1 MTSAATSATRRRSSS
16 RERILDAAA
25 ELVRELGS
33 ARLTLDAVAERAK
46 LSKGGLLYNFPNKDA
61 LLLAMLGR
69 IVETAQI
76 EKERQLRHFDGQ
88 PNAHALATIETALRI
103 RENIRG
109 IDTGILAASAENP
122 KLLDGVRDAIAG
134 QWRDL
139 KENSD
144 NVDHA
149 ALAWLAIEGLG
160 GLEMHGLS
168 PLTAAERKA
177 VVVAARKLLAAT

>member
-1 MTSAATSATRRRSSS
+1 MPLVAQKRPSS

-25 ELVRELGS
+25 ELVRELGA

-69 IVETAQI
+69 IIETAHT
-76 EKERQLRHFDGQ
+76 EKAQQLGRFEGQ
-88 PNAHALATIETALRI
+88 PNAHARATIETALRI

-109 IDTGILAASAENP
+109 IDNGILAASAENP
-122 KLLDGVRDAIAG
+122 KLLDCVRDAIAK
-134 QWRDL
+134 QWNEL

-144 NVDHA
+144 NIDHA

-160 GLEMHGLS
+160 SLEMHGLS
-168 PLTAAERKA
+168 PLTPAERN
-177 VVVAARKLLAAT
+177 VVIAAIRRLLAKA

>member
-1 MTSAATSATRRRSSS
+1 MTSASRKRSSS
-16 RERILDAAA
+16 RERILDAAT
-25 ELVRELGS
+25 ELVRELGA

-69 IVETAQI
+69 VIETAHT
-76 EKERQLRHFDGQ
+76 EKTQQLRHFEGQ

-109 IDTGILAASAENP
+109 IDNGILAASAENP
-122 KLLDGVRDAIAG
+122 KLLDCVRDAIAK
-134 QWRDL
+134 QWSEL

-144 NVDHA
+144 NLDHA

-160 GLEMHGLS
+160 SLEMHDLS
-168 PLTAAERKA
+168 PLTTTERRA
-177 VVVAARKLLAAT
+177 VVTAARKLLTET